1 MFGLLFEPCGQAEL
15 QAHSLFSCKFNCLFF
30 FFDRWKMRR
39 PRRVGSK
46 FIHHHFLP
54 PKKNGA
60 RFVNW
65 PASPPLLSN
74 RMKDQKVRRRKTDA
88 PVIQFQGGDC
98 GHSGWIAG
106 GTHCICVRVIVVIG
120 RILEGATQSTAV
132 VLLLLLLQVL
142 LDKSVGPARAAAAQL
157 QSGSRRRVGSVSIQ
171 QGRRRSAG

>member
-1 MFGLLFEPCGQAEL
+1 M
-15 QAHSLFSCKFNCLFF
+15 
-30 FFDRWKMRR
+30 
-39 PRRVGSK
+39 
-46 FIHHHFLP
+46 
-54 PKKNGA
+54 
-60 RFVNW
+60 
-65 PASPPLLSN
+65 
-74 RMKDQKVRRRKTDA
+74 
-88 PVIQFQGGDC
+88 IQFQGGDC

-106 GTHCICVRVIVVIG
+106 GTHGICVRVIVVIG

>member
-1 MFGLLFEPCGQAEL
+1 MEDAEAEACGFKV
-15 QAHSLFSCKFNCLFF
+15 HPSSFS
-30 FFDRWKMRR
+30 
-39 PRRVGSK
+39 
-46 FIHHHFLP
+46 P

-142 LDKSVGPARAAAAQL
+142 LDKSVGPARASAASAQL